1 MTNVVRAM
9 MASDPSGRASCME
22 LLEFAWFQESLICSI
37 TDAQQVR
44 TYVLLFT
51 VRTIVYCTFYCL
63 LYGLLLIAFVAAFIP
78 FQCYAS

>member
-1 MTNVVRAM
+1 M

-44 TYVLLFT
+44 TYYCTPYALLFT
-51 VRTIVYCTFYCL
+51 VRATVHCTHDCSLHLSL
-63 LYGLLLIAFVAAFIP
+63 LSFDFNVV
-78 FQCYAS
+78 QCSVVLCSVV

>member
-37 TDAQQVR
+37 TDAQQVKCR
-44 TYVLLFT
+44 LVVERGVVL
-51 VRTIVYCTFYCL
+51 C
-63 LYGLLLIAFVAAFIP
+63 FVG
-78 FQCYAS
+78 